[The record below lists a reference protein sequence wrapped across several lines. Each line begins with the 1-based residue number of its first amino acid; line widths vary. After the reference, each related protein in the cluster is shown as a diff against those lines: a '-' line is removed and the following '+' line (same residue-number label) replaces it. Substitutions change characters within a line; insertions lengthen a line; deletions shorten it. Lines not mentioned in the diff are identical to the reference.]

1 MIVLSSAAV
10 LQAVAAG
17 VFLVRKRW
25 RTGVRLLA
33 GSALSVAATIFWTGH
48 VFLSSSW
55 SEPFLMW

>member
-1 MIVLSSAAV
+1 
-10 LQAVAAG
+10 LQALAAG
-17 VFLVRKRW
+17 VFLARKRW

-33 GSALSVAATIFWTGH
+33 GSALSVAANIFWTGH